1 MDDLPSNSRE
11 SVIDHLEN
19 ALDVDTAEDKNIH
32 IRQALQ
38 YLYTEE

>member
-1 MDDLPSNSRE
+1 MADGE
-11 SVIDHLEN
+11 SGGWMNRRQFVYACQPD
-19 ALDVDTAEDKNIH
+19 DKNIH